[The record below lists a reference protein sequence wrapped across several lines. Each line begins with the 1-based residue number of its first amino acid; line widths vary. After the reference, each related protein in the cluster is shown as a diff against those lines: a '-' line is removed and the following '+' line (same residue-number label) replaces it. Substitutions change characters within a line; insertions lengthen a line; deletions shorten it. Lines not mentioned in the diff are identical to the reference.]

1 VILAD
6 TSVWIDHLRR
16 VDGGLEYALTTGSI
30 LTHPFVIGEIALGN
44 LRERSR
50 ILESLREL
58 PMANVATDDEVLRM
72 IDGTKLFGRGI
83 GYVDAHLLAAARLSE
98 NATLWTRDRLL
109 REAAQ
114 DLGIAHEAR

>member
-1 VILAD
+1 
-6 TSVWIDHLRR
+6 
-16 VDGGLEYALTTGSI
+16 
-30 LTHPFVIGEIALGN
+30 
-44 LRERSR
+44 
-50 ILESLREL
+50 
-58 PMANVATDDEVLRM
+58 M